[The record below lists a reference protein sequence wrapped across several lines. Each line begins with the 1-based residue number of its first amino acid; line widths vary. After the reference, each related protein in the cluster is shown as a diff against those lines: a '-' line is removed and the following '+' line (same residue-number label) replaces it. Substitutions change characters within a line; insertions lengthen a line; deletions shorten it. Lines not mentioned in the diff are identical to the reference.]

1 MAEPA
6 GWGDRVLKPPAGKS
20 AERGLPARAKE
31 QSDARRDMWR
41 ALGQIVPRVESRDT
55 LGSTIATALLEM
67 VGAGQAAVI
76 LPIPLPPAGPGGE
89 PRSIT
94 YSVRLVGGDI
104 SSDSPI
110 RLRGD
115 RGVLARLSSLKETLH
130 ISVPWPAEYAAA
142 DDPLLQLAQ
151 ERLVI
156 APFPCPG
163 TDAEEASPGALC
175 LLDVPRAR
183 IPPPDDLAGL
193 ATFASV
199 ALNLLD
205 SKAQAAR
212 QAVEAS
218 IITEIGRSLTS
229 SLSLDDIFEQILSRV
244 RSAVDAG
251 AVSVGLIDEET
262 REVILEKALM
272 GPRFTS
278 MPPVRLK
285 LGQGVGGWVA
295 KTGRAVNLPDA
306 YADPRFHQ
314 DVDAASG
321 FVTRSILCVPLVVEG
336 KVIGILEAMNKRS
349 GAFTDADERLLSAL
363 GAFVVIAIEKA
374 SLHSDVLADKRRM
387 DAIFANMT
395 EGLLTVTLGGRI
407 TAANLALQTMVGV
420 EDRSLAGRCCCE
432 AIRTDPDILGS
443 LLAQMRTVE
452 KQQDSFHGSCDIIR
466 PDRRR
471 VPVLVSGAATL
482 DDDGGTSEIVVV
494 FSDIGQIRELER
506 MKDDFVANIT
516 HEVRTPLATILL
528 YARLLRAGRAKDDP
542 EREARYLD
550 IVAQQSNQI
559 QKLVR
564 KILDLSRMEAMLAY
578 PGRESIQL
586 HALLNEMLVS
596 YQKLAQQKQLVIRAD
611 LPADLPA
618 VTASR
623 EALQLVFGNLLD
635 NAIKFTSRGEI
646 RLSARQ
652 SGKQVQVEVADEG
665 IGIAPESIPHLF
677 ERFYRTKEAVERG
690 IGGTG
695 LGLALVK
702 ETIEGLGGS
711 VTVTSRPDEGTTF
724 RVVLPIATNSVRQAS
739 NEERPPS

>member
-1 MAEPA
+1 
-6 GWGDRVLKPPAGKS
+6 
-20 AERGLPARAKE
+20 
-31 QSDARRDMWR
+31 
-41 ALGQIVPRVESRDT
+41 
-55 LGSTIATALLEM
+55 
-67 VGAGQAAVI
+67 
-76 LPIPLPPAGPGGE
+76 
-89 PRSIT
+89 
-94 YSVRLVGGDI
+94 VRLVGQDI
-104 SSDSPI
+104 SSDSPVH
-110 RLRGD
+110 LRGD
-115 RGVLARLSSLKETLH
+115 RGILARLSSLKEPLH
-130 ISVPWPAEYAAA
+130 ISAPWPAEYAAV
-142 DDPLLQLAQ
+142 DDELLQLAQ

-156 APFPCPG
+156 TPFPCHG
-163 TDAEEASPGALC
+163 AGAEGVSLGALC
-175 LLDVPRAR
+175 LLDVPLAKV
-183 IPPPDDLAGL
+183 PPPDELAGL

-212 QAVEAS
+212 QAVEAG

-229 SLSLDDIFEQILSRV
+229 SLSLDDIFEQILSGV
-244 RSAVDAG
+244 RSAVDA
-251 AVSVGLIDEET
+251 AEVSVGLVDEET
-262 REVILEKALM
+262 REVVLEKALM

-295 KTGRAVNLPDA
+295 KTGRPVNVSDA
-306 YADPRFHQ
+306 YTDPRFHQ

-349 GAFTDADERLLSAL
+349 GAFTDADERLLTAL
-363 GAFVVIAIEKA
+363 GAFVVIAIEKGR
-374 SLHSDVLADKRRM
+374 LHSDVVAEKRRM
-387 DAIFANMT
+387 DAIFANMS

-407 TAANLALQTMVGV
+407 TAVNLALQTMVGAKDERLV
-420 EDRSLAGRCCCE
+420 GRRCRE

-452 KQQDSFHGSCDIIR
+452 KRQDAFHDSCDIVR
-466 PDRRR
+466 PDGRR
-471 VPVLVSGAATL
+471 VHVLVSGAATF
-482 DDDGGTSEIVVV
+482 DDDGETLEIVVV
-494 FSDIGQIRELER
+494 FSDIDQIRELER

-528 YARLLRAGRAKDDP
+528 YARLLRAGKAKDDP

-559 QKLVR
+559 QKLIR

-578 PGRESIQL
+578 PGHESIQL
-586 HALLNEMLVS
+586 HTLLGEMLVS

-623 EALQLVFGNLLD
+623 EALHLVFGNLLD

-646 RLSARQ
+646 RLNARQ
-652 SGKQVQVEVADEG
+652 RGKQVQVDVADEG
-665 IGIAPESIPHLF
+665 IGMAPESIPHLF

-724 RVVLPIATNSVRQAS
+724 RVVLPIATDSVRQPS
-739 NEERPPS
+739 NEERRPS

>member
-1 MAEPA
+1 
-6 GWGDRVLKPPAGKS
+6 
-20 AERGLPARAKE
+20 
-31 QSDARRDMWR
+31 MWR
-41 ALGQIVPRVESRDT
+41 TLGQIVPRVESRDT
-55 LGSTIATALLEM
+55 LGSTIAAALLEM
-67 VGAGQAAVI
+67 VGTGQAAVI
-76 LPIPLPPAGPGGE
+76 LPTLLSPAGPGGE
-89 PRSIT
+89 PRFIT
-94 YSVRLVGGDI
+94 YSVRLVGRDI

-115 RGVLARLSSLKETLH
+115 RGVLARLSSLTAPLN
-130 ISVPWPAEYAAA
+130 ISAPWPAEYAAA

-156 APFPCPG
+156 APFPCVG
-163 TDAEEASPGALC
+163 TGAEQGPPGALC
-175 LLDVPRAR
+175 LLDVPLAKV
-183 IPPPDDLAGL
+183 PPPEELASL
-193 ATFASV
+193 ATFAGV

-229 SLSLDDIFEQILSRV
+229 SLSLDDIFEQILSKV
-244 RSAVDAG
+244 RSAVDA
-251 AVSVGLIDEET
+251 AEVSVGLIDEET

-278 MPPVRLK
+278 MPPVSLK

-295 KTGRAVNLPDA
+295 KTGRVLNVPDA
-306 YADPRFHQ
+306 YDDPRFHQ

-374 SLHSDVLADKRRM
+374 RLHSDVLAEKRRM
-387 DAIFANMT
+387 DAIFDNMS
-395 EGLLTVTLGGRI
+395 EGLLTVTLGGQI
-407 TAANLALQTMVGV
+407 TAVNLALQTMVGV
-420 EDRSLAGRCCCE
+420 EDESLVGRRCCE
-432 AIRTDPDILGS
+432 AIRTDPDVLGG
-443 LLAQMRTVE
+443 LLTQMRTVDKE
-452 KQQDSFHGSCDIIR
+452 RDSFHDSCDIIR
-466 PDRRR
+466 PDGRRA
-471 VPVLVSGAATL
+471 PVLVSGAATL
-482 DDDGGTSEIVVV
+482 DDEGEISEIVVV
-494 FSDIGQIRELER
+494 FSDIGPIRELER

-516 HEVRTPLATILL
+516 HEVRTPLATVLL
-528 YARLLRAGRAKDDP
+528 YARLLRAGKAKDDP

-564 KILDLSRMEAMLAY
+564 KILDLSRMEAMLSY
-578 PGRESIQL
+578 PGQENIQL
-586 HALLNEMLVS
+586 HNLLSEMLVS
-596 YQKLAQQKQLVIRAD
+596 YKKLAQQKQLVIRVEM
-611 LPADLPA
+611 PADLPA

-635 NAIKFTSRGEI
+635 NAIKFSSRGEI
-646 RLSARQ
+646 WLSARQ
-652 SGKQVQVEVADEG
+652 SGKQVQIDVADEG

-677 ERFYRTKEAVERG
+677 ERFYRTKAAVERG

-724 RVVLPIATNSVRQAS
+724 RVVLPIATDSGRQPS
-739 NEERPPS
+739 IEERPPA

>member
-1 MAEPA
+1 M
-6 GWGDRVLKPPAGKS
+6 
-20 AERGLPARAKE
+20 
-31 QSDARRDMWR
+31 
-41 ALGQIVPRVESRDT
+41 
-55 LGSTIATALLEM
+55 
-67 VGAGQAAVI
+67 
-76 LPIPLPPAGPGGE
+76 
-89 PRSIT
+89 
-94 YSVRLVGGDI
+94 
-104 SSDSPI
+104 
-110 RLRGD
+110 
-115 RGVLARLSSLKETLH
+115 
-130 ISVPWPAEYAAA
+130 
-142 DDPLLQLAQ
+142 
-151 ERLVI
+151 
-156 APFPCPG
+156 
-163 TDAEEASPGALC
+163 
-175 LLDVPRAR
+175 
-183 IPPPDDLAGL
+183 
-193 ATFASV
+193 
-199 ALNLLD
+199 
-205 SKAQAAR
+205 
-212 QAVEAS
+212 
-218 IITEIGRSLTS
+218 
-229 SLSLDDIFEQILSRV
+229 
-244 RSAVDAG
+244 
-251 AVSVGLIDEET
+251 
-262 REVILEKALM
+262 
-272 GPRFTS
+272 
-278 MPPVRLK
+278 
-285 LGQGVGGWVA
+285 
-295 KTGRAVNLPDA
+295 
-306 YADPRFHQ
+306 
-314 DVDAASG
+314 
-321 FVTRSILCVPLVVEG
+321 
-336 KVIGILEAMNKRS
+336 
-349 GAFTDADERLLSAL
+349 
-363 GAFVVIAIEKA
+363 AFVVIAIEKA

-420 EDRSLAGRCCCE
+420 EDGSLVGRCCCD

-443 LLAQMRTVE
+443 LLAQMRTAE
-452 KQQDSFHGSCDIIR
+452 KQQDSFHGSCDI
-466 PDRRR
+466 
-471 VPVLVSGAATL
+471 
-482 DDDGGTSEIVVV
+482 
-494 FSDIGQIRELER
+494 
-506 MKDDFVANIT
+506 DFVANIT

-635 NAIKFTSRGEI
+635 NAIKFASRGEI

-652 SGKQVQVEVADEG
+652 SGKQVQVDVSDEG

-677 ERFYRTKEAVERG
+677 ERFYRTEEAVERG

-724 RVVLPIATNSVRQAS
+724 RVVLPIATDSSFEWPDLPCSCAASPTILDARREAALSPVRTRVVSA
-739 NEERPPS
+739 ECCEPSSPAFTRLHPKEAGFPLGGCCTLATGSSAESCARHSSGGDGA